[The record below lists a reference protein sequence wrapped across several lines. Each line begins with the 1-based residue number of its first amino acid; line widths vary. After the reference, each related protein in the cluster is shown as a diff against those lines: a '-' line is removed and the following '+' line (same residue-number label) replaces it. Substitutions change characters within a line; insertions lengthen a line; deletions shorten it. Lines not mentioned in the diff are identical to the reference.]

1 MVNGI
6 EVHFEYGGMSLIC
19 DDAAL
24 ARLYE
29 HICQE
34 ASVSEVLG
42 QAPRASG
49 VRFIS
54 VGPPAHASRGPGW
67 IELIPTMLATC
78 VSGVVF
84 VVGFVTII
92 QWAVRH
98 LG

>member
-42 QAPRASG
+42 QIPRASG

-54 VGPPAHASRGPGW
+54 VGLPAPAPRGSRL
-67 IELIPTMLATC
+67 IELIPTILATC

-84 VVGFVTII
+84 VVGCVTIV
-92 QWAVRH
+92 QLALRH

>member
-6 EVHFEYGGMSLIC
+6 EVHFEYGGMSLTC
-19 DDAAL
+19 DDATL

-29 HICQE
+29 HICHE

-42 QAPRASG
+42 QTPRASG
-49 VRFIS
+49 VRFIL
-54 VGPPAHASRGPGW
+54 VRPPTTESRGPRW
-67 IELIPTMLATC
+67 IELIPTILASC
-78 VSGVVF
+78 VSGAVF

>member
-1 MVNGI
+1 MVDGI

-34 ASVSEVLG
+34 ATVSELLG
-42 QAPRASG
+42 QVPRASG

-54 VGPPAHASRGPGW
+54 VGPPTPPSRGPRW
-67 IELIPTMLATC
+67 IELIPTILASC

-92 QWAVRH
+92 RWVVGH
-98 LG
+98 FG